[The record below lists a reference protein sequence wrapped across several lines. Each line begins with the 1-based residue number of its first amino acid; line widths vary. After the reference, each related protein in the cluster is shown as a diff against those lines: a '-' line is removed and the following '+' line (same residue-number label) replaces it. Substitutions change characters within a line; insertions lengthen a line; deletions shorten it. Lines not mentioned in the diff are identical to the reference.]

1 MDLPAGLVKVG
12 EGREAEMFALD
23 DERVLRLYRGGFLRS
38 SAEFQVQALEAAR
51 SAGIRVPAVYETT
64 EVDGRV
70 AVVMERI
77 PGPDLLTVIGRQ
89 PWRVWWIGRVEGEA
103 HAALGSAIA
112 PAAFP
117 TTHERYERK
126 IRGSDAVPAEMAE
139 AAISRLKTL
148 PEGDRLLHGDFHP
161 GNLMMK
167 DGQPVIIDWSAATR
181 GVPETDFA
189 RSVLTTMVGDV
200 PPGTSFVIRFF
211 AKFARR
217 LLLNAYVSAYRRNR
231 QVDDDLLARWQLPV
245 AVARLAENIEPERA
259 ALLKRINLL
268 MAEA

>member
-211 AKFARR
+211 ASSRAACCLTLTSQLTAATGRWTTICSRAGNSLSPSRASPRTSSRNARR
-217 LLLNAYVSAYRRNR
+217 SSSASTS
-231 QVDDDLLARWQLPV
+231 
-245 AVARLAENIEPERA
+245 
-259 ALLKRINLL
+259 
-268 MAEA
+268 

>member
-126 IRGSDAVPAEMAE
+126 IRGSDAVPPEMAE
-139 AAISRLKTL
+139 AAIARLKTL
-148 PEGDRLLHGDFHP
+148 PEGDHLLHGDFHHDNVLDGGDRGWLAIDP
-161 GNLMMK
+161 KGLSGERGFEYANLFRNP
-167 DGQPVIIDWSAATR
+167 DVEIALDPARLRRRAEIVAAASDLE
-181 GVPETDFA
+181 P
-189 RSVLTTMVGDV
+189 
-200 PPGTSFVIRFF
+200 
-211 AKFARR
+211 RR
-217 LLLNAYVSAYRRNR
+217 LLQWVRVYAVLGAAWSLESGHDPAPG
-231 QVDDDLLARWQLPV
+231 LAIG
-245 AVARLAENIEPERA
+245 ALAA
-259 ALLKRINLL
+259 AELG
-268 MAEA
+268 